1 MVPLKTFEET
11 LDYKLIFTE
20 QYEKRLRKFI
30 KKRPELLSQYEKT
43 IRLLE
48 VNPHHPS
55 LRLHKLSGKLS
66 DLHSVSINISY
77 RITIELIITEK
88 EIIPIEIG
96 SHDEVY

>member
-1 MVPLKTFEET
+1 MT
-11 LDYKLIFTE
+11 YKLIFTE

-48 VNPHHPS
+48 ANPHHPS
-55 LRLHKLSGKLS
+55 LRLHKLSRKLS

-77 RITIELIITEK
+77 CITLELIITEK

>member
-1 MVPLKTFEET
+1 MSTSKRFTMT
-11 LDYKLIFTE
+11 YKLIFTE

>member
-1 MVPLKTFEET
+1 MT
-11 LDYKLIFTE
+11 YKLIFTE

-30 KKRPELLSQYEKT
+30 KKHPEVLSQYEKT

-55 LRLHKLSGKLS
+55 LRLHKLSGKLT

-88 EIIPIEIG
+88 EIIPVEIG